1 MSRAAWTF
9 GFEDADGVVEP
20 EVSTEVVEEREVPS
34 ETVEAELVEV
44 EGLDRQICELAKD
57 GQQLGEDINGLEGT
71 EEVVAGS
78 LEDGGIN
85 ESAARMVN
93 VATEHFCERWGI
105 VSQKVATE
113 SFATGSRYQAT
124 KVATESLG
132 ETVSA
137 GWEKFKTWVKVAS
150 DKRKDL
156 WTKYVNLGVKLQ
168 KRVLKARQ
176 RLTKVDWNVKVNYEE
191 VYLYEHY
198 GLLMAGKIDTAGV
211 IKYLEEFGK
220 DAYKVGKKVTDV
232 LTLLKVGGDSTE
244 YSRSNAAMGNLN
256 AVVGMIIAGAGL
268 VPVAIWNTAMSILS
282 HTAGRSNASSMI
294 PRNAEDV
301 KVIAMPGEN
310 YYIGYNMA
318 GGGAAAFAFRGGVS
332 GIKGNMKAYG
342 LHNTP
347 IKPTKEDCIKFLN
360 AAEVG
365 AKGIEAHVKDWRT
378 AEEKIAQATA
388 AIASA
393 SKALKEAKKS
403 GDIEGA
409 SAARGH
415 LHIARAGLSALGDY
429 MTITAKAAADGVN
442 GLIYAAEHIQFIFM
456 QRIGK

>member
-9 GFEDADGVVEP
+9 GFEDAEGVVEP

-44 EGLDRQICELAKD
+44 EGLDRQVCELAKD
-57 GQQLGEDINGLEGT
+57 GERLGQDINGLEGT

-93 VATEHFCERWGI
+93 VATEHFCERWNI
-105 VSQKVATE
+105 PIQRVATE

-124 KVATESLG
+124 KVANESLS

-156 WTKYVNLGVKLQ
+156 WTKYVNLGLRLQ

-176 RLTKVDWNVKVNYEE
+176 RLTKVDWDVKVNYEE
-191 VYLYEHY
+191 AYMYEHY

-244 YSRSNAAMGNLN
+244 YSRANASMGNLN
-256 AVVGMIIAGAGL
+256 AVVGMIVAGAGL
-268 VPVAIWNTAMSILS
+268 VPLAIWNSAMSILS

-310 YYIGYNMA
+310 YYIGYQMA

-332 GIKGNMKAYG
+332 GIKGIMKAYG

-409 SAARGH
+409 AAARSH

-442 GLIYAAEHIQFIFM
+442 GLIYAAEQVQHIFLQAM
-456 QRIGK
+456 